1 MQAHR
6 NVRTLRDHAVA
17 VALARTG
24 FGSSAIVSS
33 ALHSD
38 LSGRALRTLEMY
50 FSWNHLKPTAIS
62 TRRTSAA
69 FARHEQDLP
78 LCVRG
83 AGPIQSR
90 QVRRGPYPDRR
101 ASSSRPTAMHVAT
114 EDAATSRG
122 KLTDVGATHA
132 ML

>member
-6 NVRTLRDHAVA
+6 DVRTLRDHAVA

-69 FARHEQDLP
+69 FARREQHPP

-83 AGPIQSR
+83 ADPIQSR